1 MFYSESD
8 VVGVAELY
16 PEEKLEKGVAIISK
30 FTFKKD
36 DNPLYNL
43 RHRRDGH
50 WFMTM
55 TDGTYA
61 RLHVNGELMMSD
73 TRMERIT
80 NTPFLRNAK
89 GRVFIAG
96 LGLGLIIK
104 NIIEK
109 EEVEEVVVVEK
120 YQDVIDLV
128 MPYISHPKLKVICGD
143 VFEKILDKNDKYDT
157 IYFDIWADI
166 STDNLEQIKRLHL
179 MYWVNKRS
187 KESWMNSWMAEFLR
201 KERAK
206 EHRDRRNWRKWGS
219 YRWR

>member
-1 MFYSESD
+1 MFYSESN
-8 VVGVAELY
+8 VQGVAELY
-16 PEEKLEKGVAIISK
+16 PEEKLEKGVAKISK
-30 FTFKKD
+30 FTFKESD
-36 DNPLYNL
+36 YPLYNL
-43 RHRRDGH
+43 RHRIDGNS
-50 WFMTM
+50 FMTM

-61 RLHVNGELMMSD
+61 RLHINGELMMSD

-80 NTPFLRNAK
+80 NTPFLQNAK

-128 MPYISHPKLKVICGD
+128 MPYILHPKLRVICGD
-143 VFEKILDKNDKYDT
+143 VFDKVLEKTDKYDT

-166 STDNLEQIKRLHL
+166 STDNLVEIKKLHS
-179 MYWVNKRS
+179 MYRINKRS
-187 KESWMNSWMAEFLR
+187 TQSWMSSWMVDYLR
-201 KERAK
+201 KKRAN
-206 EHRDRRNWRKWGS
+206 EQREARRWGN
-219 YRWR
+219 YRW